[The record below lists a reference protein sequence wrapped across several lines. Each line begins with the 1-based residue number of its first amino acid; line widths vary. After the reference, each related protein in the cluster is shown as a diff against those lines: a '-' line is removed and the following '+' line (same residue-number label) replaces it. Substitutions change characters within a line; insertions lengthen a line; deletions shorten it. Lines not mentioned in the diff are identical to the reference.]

1 MPQEHRPPSYLP
13 PFSTVEPKATIVN
26 KCGLS
31 QRINEEIEGDDIS
44 SLEKGWGRVST
55 VIQQVCADLW

>member
-1 MPQEHRPPSYLP
+1 M
-13 PFSTVEPKATIVN
+13 N

-31 QRINEEIEGDDIS
+31 QRTNEEIEGYIS

-55 VIQQVCADLW
+55 VIQQVCADLWKLPKATVAAREERTLDFVSGT

>member
-1 MPQEHRPPSYLP
+1 MPQEYTPPSYLS
-13 PFSTVEPKATIVN
+13 PFSTVKPKATIVN

-31 QRINEEIEGDDIS
+31 QRTNEEIEGYNIS

-55 VIQQVCADLW
+55 VIQQVYADLW